1 MEAGG
6 LVLVPARSPVR
17 RCPGR
22 PAGCAV
28 EVVAQGHQ
36 SLVVLR
42 MLSVPTVCA
51 MVSHLYAVGCWRVWM
66 EWVVLPSSRRLPVQ
80 MRSWEV

>member
-1 MEAGG
+1 M
-6 LVLVPARSPVR
+6 
-17 RCPGR
+17 
-22 PAGCAV
+22 

-51 MVSHLYAVGCWRVWM
+51 MVSHLYAVGCWRMWT
-66 EWVVLPSSRRLPVQ
+66 EWEVLPSSRRLPVQ
-80 MRSWEV
+80 MRSWGV